1 MKENLYKLSHY
12 YSIDDEKQ
20 SVFIRTSFEPMEMVK
35 IIGAMN
41 FKFEELVDD
50 SECLDETHMVRVL
63 GKFYPVEDVTKTSR
77 ELYPYTELDKNEW
90 GMIDV
95 FEFEKD
101 GEQMTVTQIDIYEA
115 REYCCGAGYKEL
127 MKAYLPPTKEFEN
140 EMMNLADDYPHLKQ

>member
-12 YSIDDEKQ
+12 YNIDDRKL
-20 SVFIRTSFEPMEMVK
+20 SVFVKTSIEPMEMVN

-50 SECLDETHMVRVL
+50 SECLDENHMVRVL
-63 GKFYPVEDVTKTSR
+63 EKFYPVEDVTKASQ
-77 ELYPYTELDKNEW
+77 ELYPYTELDKSQW
-90 GMIDV
+90 GMINV
-95 FEFEKD
+95 FELERD
-101 GEQMTVTQIDIYEA
+101 GEMIKVTQIDLYEA

-127 MKAYLPPTKEFEN
+127 MKAYLPSTKEFED

>member
-41 FKFEELVDD
+41 FKFEELVDE

-63 GKFYPVEDVTKTSR
+63 EKFYPVKDVTEESQD
-77 ELYPYTELDKNEW
+77 LYPYTMLDKNQW

-95 FEFEKD
+95 FQFERN
-101 GEQMTVTQIDIYEA
+101 GEMMTVTQIDLYEA
-115 REYCCGAGYKEL
+115 REHCCGASYKEL
-127 MKAYLPPTKEFEN
+127 MKAYLPSTKEFEN